1 MNSTLP
7 HLQHSSRSSCLA
19 GNSPGSPKSL
29 VSGNCRARVRQFPR
43 GFTLVEIAIAL
54 FIITLLLGSI
64 LVPLTT
70 QVEQRQVS
78 DTQKVLEDIK
88 EALIGHAVAK
98 GYLPCPDRT
107 SGGAG
112 TANDTA
118 NDGVEDY
125 NTGTGIC
132 FSTTLTGNVPWVT
145 LNLGAMDIWGNRF
158 RYRVHS
164 AYAQRSPAA
173 IFNLSTA
180 TNLTVTATSGGTLL
194 TAASPDGAVA
204 VIISHG
210 KNGYGAMNALT
221 NTARPAP
228 PAGNLDEIDN
238 SAGGTSYT
246 SRTITGVGAAVQEFD
261 DIVVWIGKYTLF
273 NRMVAAGK
281 LP

>member
-1 MNSTLP
+1 MRATASIP
-7 HLQHSSRSSCLA
+7 
-19 GNSPGSPKSL
+19 SPE
-29 VSGNCRARVRQFPR
+29 RVR
-43 GFTLVEIAIAL
+43 GFTLVEIAIAI
-54 FIITLLLGSI
+54 FIIMLLLGSI

-70 QVEQRQVS
+70 QVEQRQITE
-78 DTQKVLEDIK
+78 TQKMLEDIK
-88 EALIGHAVAK
+88 EALIGHAMAK

-112 TANDTA
+112 TTYDTA
-118 NDGVEDY
+118 NDGIEDY
-125 NTGTGIC
+125 NTGTGVC
-132 FSTTLTGNVPWVT
+132 FSTTATGNIPWVT
-145 LNLGAMDIWGNRF
+145 LGLGASDPWGNRF

-164 AYAQRSPAA
+164 AYAQRTPAA
-173 IFNLSTA
+173 SFNLTTG

-210 KNGYGAMNALT
+210 RNGYGAMNAQT
-221 NTARPAP
+221 NTVRPAP
-228 PAGNLDEIDN
+228 SSVDELDN

-246 SRTITGVGAAVQEFD
+246 SRTHTVFANPCGGAGQPLCEFD
-261 DIVVWIGKYTLF
+261 DVVAWLGKYTLF

>member
-1 MNSTLP
+1 MDSTLP
-7 HLQHSSRSSCLA
+7 HLPHRSKRSYFA
-19 GNSPGSPKSL
+19 GISGGSPKSPVL
-29 VSGNCRARVRQFPR
+29 GICGTRARQIHR
-43 GFTLVEIAIAL
+43 GFTLVEIAVAI
-54 FIITLLLGSI
+54 FIITILLGSI

-78 DTQKVLEDIK
+78 ETQKMLENIK

-145 LNLGAMDIWGNRF
+145 LGLGAMDPWGNRF

-164 AYAQRSPAA
+164 AYAQRAPAA
-173 IFNLSTA
+173 RFNFSTA

-221 NTARPAP
+221 NTARPVPTSA
-228 PAGNLDEIDN
+228 DEVDN

-246 SRTITGVGAAVQEFD
+246 SRTITPLGSTAGEFD
-261 DIVVWIGKYTLF
+261 DIVIWLGKYTLF